1 MRMPHKLHIEK
12 HGVNVFLPLGKNALS
27 ILAFSVNGEPEV
39 CVAANGVCVFRA
51 QLQLRT
57 FLLYQQFTCAAI
69 MGVMFLAGLFD
80 RLWLGAGLVEKNEK
94 KDLLYFAN
102 VVLY

>member
-1 MRMPHKLHIEK
+1 
-12 HGVNVFLPLGKNALS
+12 
-27 ILAFSVNGEPEV
+27 
-39 CVAANGVCVFRA
+39 
-51 QLQLRT
+51 
-57 FLLYQQFTCAAI
+57 